1 MVNTN
6 LISSYRREL
15 MAVAMF
21 AILLTHM
28 NCDFGCFAI
37 NRLALCGQGGV
48 DAFFFLSGFGMYYSG
63 MKKTTLTAFYK
74 KRAVRIFPSFLA
86 IFGIYMYIK
95 HSFSWQR
102 LFWGGSTLAYWF
114 PATRKYMFGWFV
126 SAIVLLYAL
135 FPFYFKWFKQQRWV
149 STLCGIG
156 VGLVLTGLYAYYF
169 LVLHPGGY
177 NQYVLTTSRIPI
189 FFVGI
194 GYAWFL
200 NNQPMG
206 CKTHYRRT
214 IEIVVA
220 SIAFIAYNTA
230 IDHWGFMN
238 MRNSGMLYLP
248 FLLIVPGACSLL
260 GLCFETLSRF
270 SLGKMVLKTLQQ
282 AGTCTLEAY
291 LLIGVTYGYS
301 TMLCHSTG
309 MSVVNAKIVIAV
321 ATILLAWTIHKL
333 VSLATKFLKIA

>member
-63 MKKTTLTAFYK
+63 MKKTTLAAFYK

-114 PATRKYMFGWFV
+114 PATRKYM
-126 SAIVLLYAL
+126 L
-135 FPFYFKWFKQQRWV
+135 
-149 STLCGIG
+149 
-156 VGLVLTGLYAYYF
+156 VGL
-169 LVLHPGGY
+169 
-177 NQYVLTTSRIPI
+177 
-189 FFVGI
+189 
-194 GYAWFL
+194 
-200 NNQPMG
+200 
-206 CKTHYRRT
+206 YRP
-214 IEIVVA
+214 
-220 SIAFIAYNTA
+220 
-230 IDHWGFMN
+230 
-238 MRNSGMLYLP
+238 LC
-248 FLLIVPGACSLL
+248 CSM
-260 GLCFETLSRF
+260 LCFHFTLNGLSNNDGCQHF
-270 SLGKMVLKTLQQ
+270 
-282 AGTCTLEAY
+282 
-291 LLIGVTYGYS
+291 
-301 TMLCHSTG
+301 
-309 MSVVNAKIVIAV
+309 V
-321 ATILLAWTIHKL
+321 A
-333 VSLATKFLKIA
+333 